1 LGKDANSN
9 TSTADTTPNADTVGS
24 ASLSTGTIGLIT
36 GLSGAVVAL
45 VAAVAVYLLRRYR
58 HRKVI
63 LKNVA
68 ITGIDTPQALNSFI
82 ATALANL
89 NTASLM
95 RTHVPGQ
102 EAIYEV
108 DFEK

>member
-1 LGKDANSN
+1 LS
-9 TSTADTTPNADTVGS
+9 TSTVDTTPHADPVES
-24 ASLSTGTIGLIT
+24 ASLSTGSIGLIT

-45 VAAVAVYLLRRYR
+45 IAAVAVYLLRRYR

-68 ITGIDTPQALNSFI
+68 VNGIDTPQALNSLI

-89 NTASLM
+89 NTATIM
-95 RTHVPGQ
+95 RTYVPGQ
-102 EAIYEV
+102 EAIYEI
-108 DFEK
+108 DYEK